1 LRGNPFSICGH
12 AEAQVETVL
21 NWNAQQLGFI
31 SWIGCLFATF
41 TGSWF
46 LLGGFVSFS
55 LFLFLSLSVGYLCL
69 RLKPLLMRNNHW
81 INFDSRLVDV
91 EINLLGQELFLCL
104 GHIFSAHV

>member
-1 LRGNPFSICGH
+1 MDLVFVIVVVVAAAAVFDVPEVPALRSSNG
-12 AEAQVETVL
+12 EQTL
-21 NWNAQQLGFI
+21 NGMELHPCN
-31 SWIGCLFATF
+31 TKR
-41 TGSWF
+41 
-46 LLGGFVSFS
+46 GFVSFS